1 MMNSS
6 KHMVLLKRRWS
17 GERERRGRN
26 PMARNLDSRSRSIRS
41 TYLLV
46 TRGFQTN
53 ELDLDLDYRS
63 N

>member
-1 MMNSS
+1 M
-6 KHMVLLKRRWS
+6 R

-53 ELDLDLDYRS
+53 ELDLDLDYRY